1 MIYKPNLILV
11 QKYMQRHTHREGL
24 QCFGGAPQQLQ
35 SQMPLSSRLWQVNE
49 LASTLFLP
57 PYILHFAMRECLCVN
72 RESSR
77 VRCVNF
83 FFAVLPFPF
92 LFFFGCKKWEKIKS
106 NRKHLRQWKLSESV
120 SHVSHSW
127 VNYANRSKER
137 EFEQPSVPPQWL
149 LVTRKVEII
158 CERRSQIL
166 QLK

>member
-92 LFFFGCKKWEKIKS
+92 LFFFRLQKVGKDKIKS
-106 NRKHLRQWKLSESV
+106 KASEAVKVVGICVPCESQLSQLR
-120 SHVSHSW
+120 
-127 VNYANRSKER
+127 
-137 EFEQPSVPPQWL
+137 EQVKGTGIWAA
-149 LVTRKVEII
+149 
-158 CERRSQIL
+158 
-166 QLK
+166 